1 MSPAPV
7 EITITKLE
15 MLARPATLRTALPH
29 GHDNG
34 KVMLLKTRRPPI
46 HFYRYLYE
54 TVGRSH
60 TWVERRRMSDEAL
73 AAIIHDDNVET
84 YVLYCDGAP
93 AGYFELDFRKLPEAS
108 LAYFGLIPDFIGR
121 GLGQY
126 LLSAAIDTAWS
137 KPISRLW
144 VHTNTLDHP
153 RALPLYQQMGFSPYA
168 QERAS
173 IQPID

>member
-1 MSPAPV
+1 MNKPPID
-7 EITITKLE
+7 ITITKLE
-15 MLARPATLRTALPH
+15 MLARPASLRTTLPH

-34 KVMLLKTRRPPI
+34 KVMLLKTRRPSV

-54 TVGRSH
+54 TVGKQHS
-60 TWVERRRMSDEAL
+60 WVERRRMADDRLS
-73 AAIIHDDNVET
+73 AILQDDNVEI

-93 AGYFELDFRKLPEAS
+93 AGYFELDFRKQPVAE

-121 GLGQY
+121 GLGQF

-137 KPISRLW
+137 RQIDRLW

-153 RALPLYQQMGFSPYA
+153 RALPLYQQLGFTPYA
-168 QERAS
+168 QERTT
-173 IQPID
+173 IVPID